1 MKGSSQALNK
11 KHASSF
17 STQAVHAKAPKKPL
31 EPLTRAF
38 FSQLLK
44 SETEFYNKQYSVET
58 LDELIQL
65 YAKAV
70 EYYDTIK
77 DEIASYFIF
86 KIQDALAT
94 KKSLKLLVE
103 ESLKTS
109 FKRST
114 LSSPDPVSSKNDTP
128 LNTTAGKSILD
139 EINVAN
145 EVIAE
150 NAAEES
156 DGEDDGEDDVAVK
169 EFSKKRKEFMEKRNK
184 KVAPSFST
192 LKAQKQ
198 RFVNFYH
205 KMELEKQKD
214 PNKLNMHSLLDDF
227 GSSAKDNDKQVLSDI
242 SKQRNRLKDLINERK
257 QRSMAAYTMSAISFN
272 NINHSTTNFDGY
284 GKRFEEVLKDLDD
297 AEESVDGTSLANLG
311 GTRIIDSD
319 IGKVKSSEETTGLS
333 INLEKS
339 KVEEFITD
347 TKTLELSP
355 IVDRSK
361 RNLEAGGVMKYMQPS
376 VPGVEMSLE
385 DNTVEKTGEEEVFAL
400 DGIQEK
406 ENKDPL
412 NES

>member
-1 MKGSSQALNK
+1 
-11 KHASSF
+11 
-17 STQAVHAKAPKKPL
+17 
-31 EPLTRAF
+31 
-38 FSQLLK
+38 
-44 SETEFYNKQYSVET
+44 
-58 LDELIQL
+58 
-65 YAKAV
+65 
-70 EYYDTIK
+70 
-77 DEIASYFIF
+77 
-86 KIQDALAT
+86 
-94 KKSLKLLVE
+94 VE

-150 NAAEES
+150 NEAEES
-156 DGEDDGEDDVAVK
+156 DGEEDGEDDVAVK

-214 PNKLNMHSLLDDF
+214 PQKLNMHSLLDDF
-227 GSSAKDNDKQVLSDI
+227 GSSSKDNDKQVLSDI
-242 SKQRNRLKDLINERK
+242 SKQRNRLKDLIHERK
-257 QRSMAAYTMSAISFN
+257 QRTMAAYTMSAISFN

-297 AEESVDGTSLANLG
+297 AEESAGDVTSLAMLN

-319 IGKVKSSEETTGLS
+319 IGKVKSSEVTNGIS

-339 KVEEFITD
+339 KTEEFVID
-347 TKTLELSP
+347 NKTLELSP
-355 IVDRSK
+355 IMDRSK

-385 DNTVEKTGEEEVFAL
+385 DNNVEKNGEEEVFAL